1 MNEHTP
7 DSANPRQGE
16 TKPADLSVGKS
27 DNPQPGPPPGL
38 KTRPIMD
45 PVERGAMLGQRVDEA
60 IKDKT
65 NLRDKIIAAVSQV
78 EDPEIPVNIY
88 DLGLI
93 YEIKDD
99 PAGNID
105 ITMTLTSPACP
116 EAQEL
121 PLAVQRAVQR
131 IPEVM
136 HVEVDITFDPPWDR
150 NMMSDVAKITLDMM

>member
-1 MNEHTP
+1 MADQEPTNGKP
-7 DSANPRQGE
+7 QGE
-16 TKPADLSVGKS
+16 SKRADLSVGKT
-27 DNPQPGPPPGL
+27 DRPAGGPPPGI
-38 KTRPIMD
+38 KARPIMD

-65 NLRDKIIAAVSQV
+65 DLREKIIAAVSQV

-93 YEIKDD
+93 YDIQPD
-99 PAGNID
+99 PAGNVA

-136 HVEVDITFDPPWDR
+136 AVEVDITFDPPWDR

>member
-1 MNEHTP
+1 MNERESQNGQP
-7 DSANPRQGE
+7 QGE
-16 TKPADLSVGKS
+16 SKRADLSVGKS
-27 DNPQPGPPPGL
+27 DNPPAGPPPGI

-60 IKDKT
+60 IKDKKD
-65 NLRDKIIAAVSQV
+65 LRERVIAAISQV

-93 YEIKDD
+93 YNIELD
-99 PAGNID
+99 PAGNVD
-105 ITMTLTSPACP
+105 IKMTLTSPACP